1 MNDPRC
7 PVIST
12 RVAQMGERDHLFA
25 GHEVFAELL
34 GKESLSSLLALSA
47 GLPRLSRGDVT
58 MLDDL
63 ATVLMLCDQRI
74 WPVKLT
80 RLVASY
86 GNALHGFSAGN
97 LMHAN
102 LFIGAG
108 PCQRGAE
115 LLQELMNRLGGPGGL
130 EDQRRLEAGI
140 EAIVSRERWPGFGV
154 PFRVTDERMDALKA
168 HLAESERG
176 QRPYWRLFLRVEEYL
191 LRVRKTGTNILGGV
205 YTAMLDMRFTP
216 PQAGWMLVMILQG
229 NFSGA
234 AFEGA
239 QQQASALQE
248 LPASAC
254 KYEGPAARVSPRARL
269 SGGEA
274 TRAGQG
280 AVRERTTK

>member
-1 MNDPRC
+1 MNPRC

-12 RVAQMGERDHLFA
+12 RVAQMGERNHLFA

-108 PCQRGAE
+108 PCQRGAPSSRRADE
-115 LLQELMNRLGGPGGL
+115 PPRWARRPGGSAP
-130 EDQRRLEAGI
+130 AGGGDAEI
-140 EAIVSRERWPGFGV
+140 ISRAV
-154 PFRVTDERMDALKA
+154 A
-168 HLAESERG
+168 
-176 QRPYWRLFLRVEEYL
+176 
-191 LRVRKTGTNILGGV
+191 RVRCPLSAGKGTG
-205 YTAMLDMRFTP
+205 
-216 PQAGWMLVMILQG
+216 
-229 NFSGA
+229 
-234 AFEGA
+234 
-239 QQQASALQE
+239 
-248 LPASAC
+248 
-254 KYEGPAARVSPRARL
+254 
-269 SGGEA
+269 
-274 TRAGQG
+274 
-280 AVRERTTK
+280 